1 MKHIIAT
8 AVMTVALTSGAAI
21 AHADG
26 DAAAGK
32 KFFKSRCTACHT
44 ADEGGKNKAG
54 PNLFGVFG
62 ATAGQRVASFEKT
75 ALEGAEKVWDR
86 LERRNPRQLPDE
98 SEKIRQGYEDEPE
111 SLERR
116 RSGKPH
122 CVSEDRDQVAWYIP
136 SRRVVVCERFKC
148 LFRQPKPMGF

>member
-8 AVMTVALTSGAAI
+8 AVMTLALTGGAAI

-26 DAAAGK
+26 DAAAGE

-62 ATAGQRVASFEKT
+62 ATAGQRVASFEKRHSKALKESGIVWSEETLDKFLTNPKAFVKGTKMNLKVSKEDDRENIIAFLKT
-75 ALEGAEKVWDR
+75 ATK
-86 LERRNPRQLPDE
+86 
-98 SEKIRQGYEDEPE
+98 
-111 SLERR
+111 
-116 RSGKPH
+116 
-122 CVSEDRDQVAWYIP
+122 
-136 SRRVVVCERFKC
+136 
-148 LFRQPKPMGF
+148 